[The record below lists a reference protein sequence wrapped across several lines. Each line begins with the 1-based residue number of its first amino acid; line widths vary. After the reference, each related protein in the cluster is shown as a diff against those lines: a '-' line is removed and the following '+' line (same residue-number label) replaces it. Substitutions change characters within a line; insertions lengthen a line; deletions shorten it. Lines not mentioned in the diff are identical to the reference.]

1 MKTILITGGSG
12 LIGSTLQQK
21 LISKGYTVF
30 ILSRQKSDNSNSFY
44 WDIEKNEIEDE
55 AILKADFIIHL
66 AGAGIA
72 DKRWT
77 ETRKKEL
84 IESRVNSANLLLK
97 KVKELNPTL
106 EGFIAASGIG
116 YYGGITSEKIF
127 SEDDN
132 AGTDFISKIC
142 QLWEQASLKFQQESI
157 RTVIL
162 RTGVVF
168 SKKGGALEKIKQPI
182 QLGVGA
188 ALGSGSQ
195 YIPWIHIEDLCNLYI
210 EAIENNNFKGVYNA
224 VAPEHCTNK
233 QLTKTIANILNK
245 SIWLPNVP
253 SFLLKLALGKMSVII
268 LEGSRVSSEKAK
280 KIGFKFKFPTVKEA
294 LINLKP

>member
-127 SEDDN
+127 SE
-132 AGTDFISKIC
+132 AHFI
-142 QLWEQASLKFQQESI
+142 
-157 RTVIL
+157 
-162 RTGVVF
+162 VF
-168 SKKGGALEKIKQPI
+168 
-182 QLGVGA
+182 
-188 ALGSGSQ
+188 
-195 YIPWIHIEDLCNLYI
+195 
-210 EAIENNNFKGVYNA
+210 F
-224 VAPEHCTNK
+224 
-233 QLTKTIANILNK
+233 
-245 SIWLPNVP
+245 
-253 SFLLKLALGKMSVII
+253 
-268 LEGSRVSSEKAK
+268 
-280 KIGFKFKFPTVKEA
+280 
-294 LINLKP
+294 